1 MIKSLDV
8 FSLLWAAL
16 VGIPVL
22 PFFEFIMFVLPLKIT
37 ISYGNK
43 AMGKLFFCLEG
54 FLFVSFVCVCVS
66 LGRKENEK
74 EKSILK

>member
-1 MIKSLDV
+1 MIKTLDV

-16 VGIPVL
+16 VGIPAL
-22 PFFEFIMFVLPLKIT
+22 PFFEFITFVLPFKIT

-54 FLFVSFVCVCVS
+54 FLFVWGFCVCVCVS
-66 LGRKENEK
+66 LRRKEK
-74 EKSILK
+74 EKSILE